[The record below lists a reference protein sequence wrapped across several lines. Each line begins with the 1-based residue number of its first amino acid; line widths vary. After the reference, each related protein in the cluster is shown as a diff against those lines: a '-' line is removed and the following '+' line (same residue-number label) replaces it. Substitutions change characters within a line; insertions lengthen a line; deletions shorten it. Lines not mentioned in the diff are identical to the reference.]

1 VTAWEGVTMTSSR
14 EAELHR
20 LEERLS
26 YRFRDVSLL
35 DRALTHVS
43 RAHEDP
49 RRLTPHNE
57 PLEFLGDSI
66 LGFVVAVMLHRR
78 EPEGGEGAKS
88 RLKAHLVSAAS
99 LAHRAAALGLPDY
112 LRLGRG
118 EEKTGGRAKT
128 ALWGNAYEALVAV
141 LYLDG
146 GVEAVQR
153 FVEAEFGPELEALEG
168 QAVQDFKTR
177 LQEILQSEGRLPPTY
192 VVIEEMGPSHRRQF
206 RVQCVIDG
214 EAVAEGL
221 GHSKKEAQQ
230 EAACR
235 ALGALPERGLTSGPE

>member
-1 VTAWEGVTMTSSR
+1 VASSR

-20 LEERLS
+20 LEERLD
-26 YRFRDVSLL
+26 YRFCDISLL

-43 RAHEDP
+43 HAHEDP

-66 LGFVVAVMLHRR
+66 LGFAIAVMLHCR
-78 EPEGGEGAKS
+78 EPEGGEGVKS
-88 RLKAHLVSAAS
+88 RLKAHLVSAPS
-99 LAHRAAALGLPDY
+99 LAQRAAALGLPEF

-141 LYLDG
+141 IYLDG
-146 GVEAVQR
+146 GVTAAQKFIETQ
-153 FVEAEFGPELEALEG
+153 FGEELHALEG
-168 QAVQDFKTR
+168 RAVQDYKTR

-192 VVIEEMGPSHRRQF
+192 VVVEEMGPSHRRQF
-206 RVQCVIDG
+206 RVQCLIDG
-214 EAVAEGL
+214 AAAAEGI

-235 ALGALPERGLTSGPE
+235 ALAALPERGLTSRPE